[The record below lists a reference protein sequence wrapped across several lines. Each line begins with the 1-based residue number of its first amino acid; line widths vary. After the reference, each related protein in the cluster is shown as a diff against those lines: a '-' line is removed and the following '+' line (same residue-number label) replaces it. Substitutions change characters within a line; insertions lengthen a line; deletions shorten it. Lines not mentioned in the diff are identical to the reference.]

1 MENIDM
7 ARQAREAL
15 ASKKAAGILILDVRA
30 ISPVTDYYV
39 IASGTTA
46 PQLKAMSNA
55 VHRQFKDA
63 GVHHFRR
70 SGMPEDGWLVL
81 DYVDVVI
88 HIFLQEVRDYYAIE
102 DLWADAPQI
111 D

>member
-1 MENIDM
+1 MESMDM
-7 ARQAREAL
+7 ARHAKEAL
-15 ASKKAAGILILDVRA
+15 LSKKAAGLLILDVRT

-39 IASGTTA
+39 IASGATA
-46 PQLKAMSNA
+46 PQLKAMANA
-55 VHRQFKDA
+55 VHREFKNA

-70 SGMPEDGWLVL
+70 SGMPEDGWVVL

-102 DLWADAPQI
+102 ELWADAPQI